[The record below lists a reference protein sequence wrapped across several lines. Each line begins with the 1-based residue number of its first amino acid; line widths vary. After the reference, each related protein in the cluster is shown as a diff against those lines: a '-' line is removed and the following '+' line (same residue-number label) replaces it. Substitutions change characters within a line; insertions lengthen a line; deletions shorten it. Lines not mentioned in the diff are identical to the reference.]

1 MLDGLPA
8 VLNKAPLR
16 FVAQPIFRQKG
27 ELYGHEMLLLH
38 KQHKDPAMFMKIVNH
53 MGLRQNLDLEVC
65 RMAEPVLR
73 THRLTGCCC
82 INLFADSLQEEE
94 VIEALLMLSDPSAN
108 RWVMVNVM
116 QLDASNKQSSLS
128 ETIADLRQCGV
139 RFCFDVKLLMQI
151 TAMSLPVDMLRMDI
165 RHVPEDQWARWISF
179 AESNCVP
186 MLAAGVDDEAHREI
200 LSQLGIDFLQGKIF
214 ADMVLLNQNT

>member
-1 MLDGLPA
+1 M
-8 VLNKAPLR
+8 
-16 FVAQPIFRQKG
+16 AQPIFRQKG
-27 ELYGHEMLLLH
+27 ELYGHEMMLLH

-73 THRLTGCCC
+73 THNLTGCCC
-82 INLFADSLQEEE
+82 INLFADSLQEEA
-94 VIEALLMLSDPSAN
+94 VVEALLMLADPGAK

-116 QLDASNKQSSLS
+116 NLDTSNKQFNLA
-128 ETIADLRQCGV
+128 EVIADLRQCGV
-139 RFCFDVKLLMQI
+139 RFSYDVKLLMQI
-151 TAMSLPVDMLRMDI
+151 TAMSLPVDTLRMDI
-165 RHVPEDQWARWISF
+165 RQVPEDQWARWISF

-186 MLAAGVDDEAHREI
+186 MLAAGVDDEARRET

-214 ADMVLLNQNT
+214 ADMVLLNQNQTA

>member
-8 VLNKAPLR
+8 VLNKASLR

-27 ELYGHEMLLLH
+27 ELYGHEMMLLH

-73 THRLTGCCC
+73 THNLTGCCC
-82 INLFADSLQEEE
+82 INLFADSLQEEA
-94 VIEALLMLSDPSAN
+94 VVEALLMLADPGAK

-116 QLDASNKQSSLS
+116 NLDTSNKQFNLA
-128 ETIADLRQCGV
+128 EVIADLRQCGV
-139 RFCFDVKLLMQI
+139 RFSYDVKLLMQI
-151 TAMSLPVDMLRMDI
+151 TAMSLPVDTLRMDI
-165 RHVPEDQWARWISF
+165 RQVPEDQWARWISF

-186 MLAAGVDDEAHREI
+186 MLAAGVDDEARRET
-200 LSQLGIDFLQGKIF
+200 LSQLGVDFLAG
-214 ADMVLLNQNT
+214 